1 MHSRTS
7 LALGS
12 AKRRYDATAALIG
25 LGMDLQG
32 IFGGES
38 GHEHPRP
45 KGGHFKSV
53 GVRCEARWRLL
64 QCVRL
69 DAPEPVCCAPIG
81 RLSGSRKGAKAQRGT
96 QRNAAN
102 CSRLIA
108 MQQPRCILALPWLWD
123 VRNGGTMQPPP
134 SLAWGWISRGS
145 TKESRGTN
153 IPDPQGI
160 LRQFV
165 GIAERHVASSHSRV
179 C

>member
-1 MHSRTS
+1 MVS
-7 LALGS
+7 LAGKAEGGNTLGPHCGFAPDGDVGAQTS
-12 AKRRYDATAALIG
+12 PTHRDSDRPFVGIAAR
-25 LGMDLQG
+25 QV
-32 IFGGES
+32 GGCCNV
-38 GHEHPRP
+38 
-45 KGGHFKSV
+45 FV
-53 GVRCEARWRLL
+53 C
-64 QCVRL
+64 
-69 DAPEPVCCAPIG
+69 DAPKPVCCAPIG